1 MRVGIGYDLHRLGT
15 ERPLKLGGIEFPGQP
30 GLIGHSDADPVMHA
44 VADAILGA
52 AALGDIGEHF
62 PDTDPEWKDAD
73 SARIL
78 AEAARLALANRSLA
92 PVNVDVNVI
101 AERPR
106 LGDKK
111 DAMRARL
118 AEVLSLPVE
127 SVSVKARTA
136 EGLGPVGRG
145 EAIEVQAVVM
155 MRNATRTSDQ

>member
-1 MRVGIGYDLHRLGT
+1 MRVGIGYDLHRLGA

-52 AALGDIGEHF
+52 AALGDIGDHF
-62 PDTDPEWKDAD
+62 PDTDPDWKDAD
-73 SARIL
+73 SAYIL
-78 AEAARLALANRSLA
+78 VEAARLALANRSLA

-155 MRNATRTSDQ
+155 MRNTTRTSDQ